1 MTLFHHSTFVALC
14 GDTASTVI
22 ESPALNYEP
31 ISLMEAEVP
40 PQWENLHLS
49 VTCDP
54 SLQQTRPQL
63 YEKLNIDLLTWRTLI
78 TNALADMYG
87 IVGEARHFDILAK
100 QQKTP
105 ALDAVIRVMPEDKD
119 VFITSLASYN
129 FSLSDHLGQE
139 YDVTASI
146 TVKNSS
152 PYLGLL
158 VTSELA
164 DL

>member
-1 MTLFHHSTFVALC
+1 MCIRDRLKSPHSGKTSISQCMF
-14 GDTASTVI
+14 
-22 ESPALNYEP
+22 ESFRRCSAFTNFR
-31 ISLMEAEVP
+31 
-40 PQWENLHLS
+40 
-49 VTCDP
+49 TCDP